1 MSIPPD
7 WPTQQPLV
15 SNGCITL
22 TGDRTIITLLHLP
35 FLCSYL
41 WVGFSALQ
49 LLYWETKQ
57 TGKAAIICA
66 EATGRKSLLSP
77 GICSQDSQA
86 PSLKGYHH
94 PGRSHPPSRTLPGEG
109 GSVPACPVPNNLSF
123 PPQSNTIFLA
133 AKKQPVINC
142 QYTTGGTTCQ
152 KQSWML
158 TLRTDTRQM
167 QGSRSPVAGLAL
179 ILHTKVNFFFQRTQF
194 SWTSSLWE
202 RKKKN
207 SNTGTKPNQ
216 DQLISED
223 PLQHLGSPETA
234 PHKGVKLASSFSLV
248 NTGKIHP
255 GYRNTNHLI
264 NRICL

>member
-1 MSIPPD
+1 MLL
-7 WPTQQPLV
+7 PL
-15 SNGCITL
+15 SRFFRPSAPIL
-22 TGDRTIITLLHLP
+22 GDKTN
-35 FLCSYL
+35 
-41 WVGFSALQ
+41 
-49 LLYWETKQ
+49 
-57 TGKAAIICA
+57 
-66 EATGRKSLLSP
+66 RKSSYYMCWGNRGKVITQSWNLLS
-77 GICSQDSQA
+77 GFTS

-133 AKKQPVINC
+133 DKKQPVINC

-202 RKKKN
+202 RKKKKFKYRYKAKSRSAN
-207 SNTGTKPNQ
+207 KWR
-216 DQLISED
+216 
-223 PLQHLGSPETA
+223 
-234 PHKGVKLASSFSLV
+234 SSATPWFTW
-248 NTGKIHP
+248 NCTTQ
-255 GYRNTNHLI
+255 R
-264 NRICL
+264 C